1 MFSLRDYINVLDR
14 MKKVGEELLDIDKE
28 SGGLLSSL
36 EKKEDSE
43 TKNEMTNYTNLLSIP
58 TSTIGERYF
67 SKSEITK
74 LINHTENAV
83 RKILRNPKRSS
94 EDKSD
99 AKSVLSWIQSVKDT
113 WKDEGSLHPNVV
125 TKLMKTSAG
134 IGSGRFGFMSK
145 GFHKS
150 PDGMVPSNFAR

>member
-1 MFSLRDYINVLDR
+1 MFSLKDYIKIMDR
-14 MKKVGEELLDIDKE
+14 MKKVGEDLLDIDKE

-36 EKKEDSE
+36 EKEEDSK
-43 TKNEMTNYTNLLSIP
+43 TNEMTNYTNLLSRP

-74 LINHTENAV
+74 LINPTENAV
-83 RKILRNPKRSS
+83 RKVLRNPKRSG
-94 EDKSD
+94 EEKSD
-99 AKSVLSWIQSVKDT
+99 AKSVLTWIQDVKGT
-113 WKDEGSLHPNVV
+113 WEDEGSLHPNVV

>member
-1 MFSLRDYINVLDR
+1 M
-14 MKKVGEELLDIDKE
+14 DIDKE

-36 EKKEDSE
+36 EKEEDSK
-43 TKNEMTNYTNLLSIP
+43 TKNEMTSYTNLLSRP

-83 RKILRNPKRSS
+83 RKILRNPKRSG
-94 EDKSD
+94 EEKSD

-145 GFHKS
+145 GWTS
-150 PDGMVPSNFAR
+150 RGDGKVPSNFAR

>member
-1 MFSLRDYINVLDR
+1 M
-14 MKKVGEELLDIDKE
+14 DIDKE

-36 EKKEDSE
+36 EKEEDSK
-43 TKNEMTNYTNLLSIP
+43 TKTNEMTSYTNLLSRP

-99 AKSVLSWIQSVKDT
+99 AKSVLSWIQDVKGT
-113 WKDEGSLHPNVV
+113 WEDEGSLHPNVV

-150 PDGMVPSNFAR
+150 PDGKVPSSFAR

>member
-1 MFSLRDYINVLDR
+1 M
-14 MKKVGEELLDIDKE
+14 DIDKE
-28 SGGLLSSL
+28 SGGILSSL
-36 EKKEDSE
+36 EKQEDS
-43 TKNEMTNYTNLLSIP
+43 KMNEMTNYTNLLSRP
-58 TSTIGERYF
+58 SSTIGERYF

-83 RKILRNPKRSS
+83 RKVLRNPKRSG
-94 EDKSD
+94 EEKSD

-113 WKDEGSLHPNVV
+113 WEDEGSLHPNVV
-125 TKLMKTSAG
+125 TKLMKTSSG

>member
-1 MFSLRDYINVLDR
+1 MYSLRDYIKVLDR
-14 MKKVGEELLDIDKE
+14 MKKVGEDLLDIDKE

-36 EKKEDSE
+36 EKKEDSK
-43 TKNEMTNYTNLLSIP
+43 TNEMTNYTNLLSRP

-83 RKILRNPKRSS
+83 RKVLRNPKRSG
-94 EDKSD
+94 EEKSD
-99 AKSVLSWIQSVKDT
+99 AKSVLTWIQSVKDT
-113 WKDEGSLHPNVV
+113 WEDEGSLHPNVV